1 MSEHINNHS
10 DRSQSLFSFSR
21 ELILSGNA
29 KNSIPENQWLI
40 DTVTDTETMDVIDR
54 LLQEEIPFEKIK
66 ANIAKLINVFYLSL
80 KGNLWEKPNEN
91 HFLHYLMLENRE
103 VEKLMKDFRIEIKS
117 LTKTE
122 NPDFSKLHFYLNK
135 LRDYELHYIKKENI
149 LFPFIEKTYPQYR
162 CLHLMWSFHDDF
174 RKNIRIIEEHI
185 DKDKVD
191 TQALYKSLGDLF
203 FVVLPII
210 FREEQILFPVAY
222 KSIPESI
229 WADMLNQ
236 SVEVGWCYID
246 SPVFEKSDKLNE
258 NHLPELV
265 DLSSGF
271 LSAQQIILM
280 LENLPVDITF
290 VDENDEVRY
299 FSGIKH
305 RIFPRSNAIIG
316 RKVQNCHPRE
326 SVHIVNEIVEAFR
339 KGEKDNADFW
349 INIKGRFILIRYF
362 AMRDNNGLY
371 KGTIE
376 VSQDATDI
384 RSLEGERRL
393 LNW

>member
-10 DRSQSLFSFSR
+10 DRSQSLLSFSR

-29 KNSIPENQWLI
+29 KYSIPDNQWLI
-40 DTVTDTETMDVIDR
+40 DTVTDSEAMDVIDR
-54 LLQEEIPFEKIK
+54 LMQEEIPFEKIK

-80 KGNLWEKPNEN
+80 KSNQWEKPGEN

-122 NPDFSKLHFYLNK
+122 KPDYSKLHFFLNK

-162 CLHLMWSFHDDF
+162 CLQLMWSFHDDF
-174 RKNIRIIEEHI
+174 RRNIRIIEEHI

-236 SVEVGWCYID
+236 SLEVGWCFID
-246 SPVFEKSDKLNE
+246 PPVFVKSDILHE
-258 NHLPELV
+258 NKLPELV

-299 FSGIKH
+299 FSGVKH

-326 SVHIVNEIVEAFR
+326 SVHIVNEIVDAFR
-339 KGEKDNADFW
+339 KDEKDNADFW

-376 VSQDATDI
+376 VSQDVTEI